1 MSQLKTVQGRVV
13 LLVDP
18 EQKNWFTFQNGQTIR
33 LERDYENFDRSYT
46 QQVLGTCLDAET
58 IPKGA
63 LVLFHFNAIHD
74 VNTVFNHKALS
85 GEEIAAGIKVISIP
99 EWECFLWKMP
109 GEKDWQPLKGF
120 AIAERVFRPYEG
132 LIAGI
137 EPKRI
142 VNVLYIKT
150 GELKGRV
157 CRTLTASDYTIKF
170 RNEKGVDEAI
180 IRVRHFEDEYHE
192 REELIAIDH
201 TLTEQVNQGKLLVG
215 YSPTECS
222 RLPDRVKR
230 MAMELPLTG
239 AHIDVESLS
248 KLEIV

>member
-1 MSQLKTVQGRVV
+1 MNEIKAVTGRVA
-13 LLVDP
+13 LLVDR
-18 EQKNWFTFQNGQTIR
+18 EQKNWYTFENGTTIR
-33 LERDYENFDRSYT
+33 LERDWNNFDRGHT
-46 QQVLGTCLDAET
+46 QQVLGTCLDAEN

-74 VNTVFNHKALS
+74 VNTVFNHGHLS
-85 GEEIAAGIKVISIP
+85 GEEIASGIKIISIP

-109 GEKDWQPLKGF
+109 GEKKWQPMKGF

-150 GELKGRV
+150 GELAGLV
-157 CRTLTASDYTIKF
+157 CRTLTAADYTIKF
-170 RNEKGVDEAI
+170 RNEAGVDEAI
-180 IRVRHFEDEYHE
+180 IRVRHFEDEYNE

-201 TLTEQVNQGKLLVG
+201 NLTEGVNDGKLLVG
-215 YSPTECS
+215 YSPTEC
-222 RLPDRVKR
+222 RILNEK
-230 MAMELPLTG
+230 MEV
-239 AHIDVESLS
+239 A
-248 KLEIV
+248 